1 MPGLR
6 TLLTLVVAAALTLI
20 STSAAAAEAAKGK
33 PGDQGVRSI
42 SGVVRGPGNA
52 VVPGAVVKLKDLKTL
67 NVRSYIVQADGK
79 YLFQNLPDRVDYEV
93 RADAPAGL
101 ASRPRTVSLFDS
113 RPRVV
118 INLKLEPAKK

>member
-1 MPGLR
+1 MPGSR
-6 TLLTLVVAAALTLI
+6 TLLPLVAAALALLP
-20 STSAAAAEAAKGK
+20 SAGAAAGPAKGK
-33 PGDQGVRSI
+33 LRDQGVRSI

-52 VVPGAVVKLKDLKTL
+52 VAPGAVVKLKDLKTL

-93 RADAPAGL
+93 RADAPPGL
-101 ASRPRTVSLFDS
+101 ASRARTVSLFDS